1 MTDERLL
8 LGVDAGLTNVKAAVF
23 DAEGRE
29 RAVAVRPTPNER
41 PEPNRVE
48 RDLSAFFRVTCETIR
63 EAVGS
68 PDVDADRIA
77 GVGIA
82 GHGHGLYA
90 LDEAGDPIRDGITS
104 LDSRASDVVAS
115 WREDG
120 RLEEVRDEIGYE
132 PFVAD
137 PLSLLGWMK
146 REEPDAYDDIDRILS
161 CKDYLKYRLTDVV
174 CTDEMEASVF
184 YDVSRETY
192 SETAFEILGLE
203 DRFDALPD
211 VVPSW
216 ETCGEVTAE
225 ASEKTGLPV
234 GTPVASGLHDVGAVA
249 LGAGAFRT
257 GQATLI
263 VGTWGQSIYVTD
275 DPDPGSEGLSRRFL
289 RDSWLRYRGTR
300 SAAAAVDWFTD
311 EYCGD
316 WRDAADSEAAFYDRL
331 NDSVA
336 DVPIGSNG
344 LLFLPYL
351 RGSTDDPD
359 ARGGFVG
366 LTAEHGRPEMLRSI
380 YEGVAL
386 SSIDRLRELTAGKRL
401 TDVRLGGGG
410 AKSRVW
416 SQMFADVLGEQVVV
430 PSGEETGARGV
441 AICAG
446 IAAGLY
452 EDHET
457 AVERTVGVARRHD
470 PTEARTEAYRS
481 VRDAFR
487 TTVSG
492 TEATWEK
499 LKAIEQE
506 NQTDDDR

>member
-1 MTDERLL
+1 MSSEELL

-23 DAEGRE
+23 DASGRE
-29 RAVAVRPTPNER
+29 LAVAVRPTPNER

-48 RDLSAFFRVTCETIR
+48 RDLPTFWRVTRETIR
-63 EAVGS
+63 EAVES
-68 PDVDADRIA
+68 PDVDPERIA
-77 GVGIA
+77 GVGVA
-82 GHGHGLYA
+82 GHGHGLYV
-90 LDEAGDPIRDGITS
+90 LDEEGDPVRNGITS
-104 LDSRASDVVAS
+104 LDSRAAGVVAS

-120 RLEEVRDEIGYE
+120 RLEEVRDIVGYE

-137 PLSLLGWMK
+137 PLSLLGWMR
-146 REEPDAYDDIDRILS
+146 REEPDAYDAVDRILS

-184 YDVSRETY
+184 YDVSREAF

-203 DRFDALPD
+203 DRFDCLPD

-216 ETCGEVTAE
+216 ETCGEVTDEAAAE
-225 ASEKTGLPV
+225 TGLPV

-249 LGAGAFRT
+249 LGAGAFRP

-275 DPDPGSEGLSRRFL
+275 EPNADAEGLSRRFL

-300 SAAAAVDWFTD
+300 SAAAAVDWFTE
-311 EYCGD
+311 EYCTD
-316 WRDAADSEAAFYDRL
+316 WHDAADSEAAFYDRL
-331 NDSVA
+331 NESVA
-336 DVPIGSNG
+336 DVPVGSNG

-351 RGSTDDPD
+351 RGSTDDPN

-366 LTAEHGRPEMLRSI
+366 LTAEHGRAEMLRSI

-386 SSIDRLRELTAGKRL
+386 SSTDRLTELAAGKRL

-416 SQMFADVLGEQVVV
+416 SQMFADVLGERVVV

-452 EDHET
+452 EDHEA

-470 PTEARTEAYRS
+470 PVEARTEAYRA

-487 TTVSG
+487 TTVEG
-492 TEATWEK
+492 AAETWEK
-499 LKAIEQE
+499 LKAIEEE
-506 NQTDDDR
+506 NQADDDR